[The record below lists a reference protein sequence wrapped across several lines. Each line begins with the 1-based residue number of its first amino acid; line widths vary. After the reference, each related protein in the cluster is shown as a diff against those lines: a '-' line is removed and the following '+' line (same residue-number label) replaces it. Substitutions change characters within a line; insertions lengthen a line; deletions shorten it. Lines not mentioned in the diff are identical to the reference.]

1 MHENKI
7 QKINLKNTKILS
19 NGIQDVKKY
28 TILSNKNL
36 EHQNED
42 LGTNAIFVD

>member
-7 QKINLKNTKILS
+7 QKTNLKNTKILS

-28 TILSNKNL
+28 TIISNKNL
-36 EHQNED
+36 EHQNDD
-42 LGTNAIFVD
+42 LSTNAEFVR